1 MPEILALSPGREG
14 RRVVEGQLR
23 NIRAE
28 VTYLNS
34 RSELRLAVTAGGVRA
49 VVSDLF
55 DGDGRPM
62 APFLRDL
69 NHEFPELKIVL
80 SYDPSPATLD
90 DVLDA
95 ATCGARFAFCARA
108 FNDVGQLLEPML
120 ALRSSRPPSAAESLV
135 VRVVPNAETAAARRC
150 LTLATVSPAHRMT
163 IRQVARFCD
172 TTERTLYRHLES
184 IASPKLLLSA
194 LAWPQANYL
203 LTVLHWRARQ
213 VADFFGY
220 HRPAL
225 LIDLLADYVESG
237 LWNLGLDAAVDGTAS
252 VAADALEQG
261 EEWIHRRHFRPRGE
275 LALELVMGRVT
286 VLNDMAWTSGRRDEL
301 GERILT
307 LLSGGLSPME
317 IVRHLW
323 RRYDMAPGHLYGAV
337 MQMVEAV
344 RSGGLIEER

>member
-1 MPEILALSPGREG
+1 MPEILALTPGREG

-34 RSELRLAVTAGGVRA
+34 RSELRFAVAAGGVRA

-80 SYDPSPATLD
+80 SYDPSPAALD

-95 ATCGARFAFCARA
+95 ATCGARFAFCARP

-120 ALRSSRPPSAAESLV
+120 ALRSSRPPSAADSLV

-203 LTVLHWRARQ
+203 LTVLRWRARQ

-261 EEWIHRRHFRPRGE
+261 EDWIHRRQFRLRAE
-275 LALELVMGRVT
+275 LGLMRNRVT
-286 VLNDMAWTSGRRDEL
+286 VLNDPSWSKGRRDEL
-301 GERILT
+301 GDRILA
-307 LLSGGLSPME
+307 LLGGGSTPMG
-317 IVRHLW
+317 IVRQLW
-323 RRYDMAPGHLYGAV
+323 RRYDIAPGDLYGTV
-337 MQMVEAV
+337 MRLVDAA
-344 RSGGLIEER
+344 RSGGVVEDR